1 MLERPPLT
9 LWNVD
14 IMWGM
19 MLAGVTLF
27 TACFVVSNRAMR
39 GMRIVG
45 LVTTYALGVWMG
57 LVIPWKTAAITWC
70 AVAALG
76 GGAVLAYEL
85 WAQWRFAGTGRARRP
100 LILLQGFLLW
110 PAMLPDALER
120 MVVELGILP
129 PSPGVAGESDAA
141 DAADA
146 RGAADDRR

>member
-1 MLERPPLT
+1 
-9 LWNVD
+9 
-14 IMWGM
+14 MWGM

-45 LVTTYALGVWMG
+45 LVTTYALGVWMA
-57 LVIPWKTAAITWC
+57 LVLPWKTAAITWC
-70 AVAALG
+70 ALAALG
-76 GGAVLAYEL
+76 GGVVLVYEL
-85 WAQWRFAGTGRARRP
+85 WAQWRFAERGRAKRP

-129 PSPGVAGESDAA
+129 PSPNDADESGVSDE
-141 DAADA
+141 
-146 RGAADDRR
+146 RG